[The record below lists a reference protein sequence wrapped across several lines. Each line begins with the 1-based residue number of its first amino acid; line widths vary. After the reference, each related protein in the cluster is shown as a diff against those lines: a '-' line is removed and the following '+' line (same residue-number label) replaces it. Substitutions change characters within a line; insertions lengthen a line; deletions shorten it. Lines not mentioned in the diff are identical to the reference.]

1 MHNSDNTTV
10 TEPALGL
17 ADSAISLA
25 RAVRATNLGEFHRRH
40 DTPEQWS
47 RWARRA
53 RVARTV
59 AAALQV
65 SADSVAVTD
74 DPHRQY
80 RTRNGNV
87 PGDLITVTDPATAA
101 QWRLLTDF
109 ASPGESWFVLD
120 RCPACN
126 AEVPIVRIAGRADFG
141 DYLDPDTELALA
153 EEARDAS
160 LHQPHCLFALP
171 N

>member
-1 MHNSDNTTV
+1 MHSNDNTT
-10 TEPALGL
+10 TFAGATPGL
-17 ADSAISLA
+17 ADRAIRLA
-25 RAVRATNLGEFHRRH
+25 RAVRATCPNGFRRRL

-65 SADSVAVTD
+65 PADSVTVTD

-80 RTRNGNV
+80 RTRNGVV
-87 PGDLITVTDPATAA
+87 PGDLITVTDSAR

-109 ASPGESWFVLD
+109 TSPGESWLVLD
-120 RCPACN
+120 RCHGCD
-126 AEVPIVRIAGRADFG
+126 AEVPVARIACLADFG
-141 DYLDPDTELALA
+141 DYLDPDTELVLA
-153 EEARDAS
+153 DEARDTS
-160 LHQPHCLFALP
+160 LHQPHCVFVLS

>member
-1 MHNSDNTTV
+1 MLGNDNTTV
-10 TEPALGL
+10 TEATLGL
-17 ADSAISLA
+17 ADRAIRLA
-25 RAVRATNLGEFHRRH
+25 RAVRATCSDEFDRRH
-40 DTPEQWS
+40 DTSEQWS

-65 SADSVAVTD
+65 PADTVTVTD

-80 RTRNGNV
+80 RTRNGTV
-87 PGDLITVTDPATAA
+87 PGDLITVTDSAQ

-109 ASPGESWFVLD
+109 TSPGESWLVLD
-120 RCPACN
+120 RCHGCD
-126 AEVPIVRIAGRADFG
+126 AEVPVARIACLADFG
-141 DYLDPDTELALA
+141 DYLDPDTKLVLAD
-153 EEARDAS
+153 EARDTS
-160 LHQPHCLFALP
+160 LHQPHCVFALS